1 MWKLNSNLLSDD
13 IKLWCEDLQSE
24 TTLRKKTCCCCF
36 WCLFSSE
43 VHRQLLLYPVTM
55 MHSCFMWNYLVSVL
69 EGKLSMSVLQKKE
82 EKRPEKFVNF
92 MEPCYGSCTE
102 RQHHY
107 FLNYVEEWWVAWIV
121 AVFSLLCMS
130 ESSRLL
136 LVLFLPSVNYVTP
149 EYEPNEITTLK
160 MLYRSRAYFSHMLYF
175 HTDVLIC
182 LMRTCVTFIQVH
194 KIIKNLL

>member
-1 MWKLNSNLLSDD
+1 MTSNYDVKTYSLKQRSGKKLVVVVFDACSLLKY
-13 IKLWCEDLQSE
+13 IGNYCCTLWLWCTHVLCEIIWFLYWKVNYQCRSYRKRKRRDRRSLWISWSLAMGAAQRDSIITSSTMLRNGELHELWQS
-24 TTLRKKTCCCCF
+24 
-36 WCLFSSE
+36 
-43 VHRQLLLYPVTM
+43 
-55 MHSCFMWNYLVSVL
+55 
-69 EGKLSMSVLQKKE
+69 
-82 EKRPEKFVNF
+82 
-92 MEPCYGSCTE
+92 
-102 RQHHY
+102 
-107 FLNYVEEWWVAWIV
+107 
-121 AVFSLLCMS
+121 SLLCMS

>member
-1 MWKLNSNLLSDD
+1 MGAAQRDSIITSSTMLRNGELHE
-13 IKLWCEDLQSE
+13 LWQS
-24 TTLRKKTCCCCF
+24 
-36 WCLFSSE
+36 
-43 VHRQLLLYPVTM
+43 
-55 MHSCFMWNYLVSVL
+55 
-69 EGKLSMSVLQKKE
+69 
-82 EKRPEKFVNF
+82 
-92 MEPCYGSCTE
+92 
-102 RQHHY
+102 
-107 FLNYVEEWWVAWIV
+107 
-121 AVFSLLCMS
+121 SLLCMS

-194 KIIKNLL
+194 KIIKHLL